1 MKYNIKIPKVIHQ
14 IHLGSKPLS
23 NQELKW
29 QKTWKDHNPDWE
41 FIFWDDEALKSIDI
55 INKKYLDDCDNY
67 SMKSDILRFDIL
79 YQFGGLYIDT
89 DFECLKPLD
98 PFFDNRDFIVC
109 RQNPNGPSICGAFFA
124 ATQYNSLVRK
134 LLDGIPQRSIT
145 HKGKHCVAKYG
156 PTYITDIIDENY
168 GQEFKYSKAFEPK
181 YVYPFMWNKK
191 HSTKDD
197 LNKIYPQAYAAHWWN
212 TSWKND

>member
-14 IHLGSKPLS
+14 IHLGNKPLS

-29 QKTWKDHNPDWE
+29 QKTWKAYNPDWE
-41 FIFWDDEALKSIDI
+41 FILWDDERLKSIDI
-55 INKKYLDDCDNY
+55 INQDYLDDCDNY

-89 DFECLKPLD
+89 DFECLKPID
-98 PFFDNRDFIVC
+98 PLFNDKDFIVC
-109 RQNPNGPSICGAFFA
+109 RQNPNGPSVCGAFFA
-124 ATQYNSLVRK
+124 ATEHNSLVRK
-134 LLDGIPQRSIT
+134 LVEGIPQRSIT

-156 PTYITDIIDENY
+156 PTYITDVIDENY
-168 GQEFKYSKAFEPK
+168 GQEFKYSKAFEPR

-212 TSWKND
+212 ISWNND

>member
-14 IHLGSKPLS
+14 IHLGNKPLS

-29 QKTWKDHNPDWE
+29 QKTWKTYNPDWE
-41 FIFWDDEALKSIDI
+41 FILWDDERLKSIDI
-55 INKKYLDDCDNY
+55 INQDYLDDCDNY

-89 DFECLKPLD
+89 DFECLKPID
-98 PFFDNRDFIVC
+98 PLFNDKDFIVC
-109 RQNPNGPSICGAFFA
+109 RQNPNGPSVCGAFFA
-124 ATQYNSLVRK
+124 ATEHNSLVRK
-134 LLDGIPQRSIT
+134 LVEGIPQRSIT

-156 PTYITDIIDENY
+156 PTYITDVIDENY
-168 GQEFKYSKAFEPK
+168 GQEFKYSKAFEPR

-212 TSWKND
+212 ISWNND

>member
-14 IHLGSKPLS
+14 IHLGDKPLS
-23 NQELKW
+23 DQELKW
-29 QKTWKDHNPDWE
+29 QKTWKHYNPDWK
-41 FIFWDDEALKSIDI
+41 FIFWDDERLRGIDI
-55 INKKYLDDCDNY
+55 INKEYLDDCDNY

-98 PFFDNRDFIVC
+98 PFFCDKDFIVC

>member
-14 IHLGSKPLS
+14 IHLGGKPLS

-89 DFECLKPLD
+89 DFECLKSLD
-98 PFFDNRDFIVC
+98 SFFDNRDFIVC

-124 ATQYNSLVRK
+124 ATKHHSLVKK
-134 LLDGIPQRSIT
+134 LVDGIAKRSST
-145 HKGKHCVAKYG
+145 HKGKHCVEKYG
-156 PTYITDIIDENY
+156 PTYITDLID
-168 GQEFKYSKAFEPK
+168 GSYSLDPK
-181 YVYPFMWNKK
+181 YVYPFMWDKK
-191 HSTKDD
+191 HSRNENLKE
-197 LNKIYPQAYAAHWWN
+197 IYPEAFAAHWWN

>member
-14 IHLGSKPLS
+14 IHLGDKPLS
-23 NQELKW
+23 SRELKW
-29 QKTWKDHNPDWE
+29 QQTWKNYNPEWE
-41 FIFWDDEALKSIDI
+41 FIFWDDEKLKTIDI

-98 PFFDNRDFIVC
+98 PFFYDKDFIVC

-124 ATQYNSLVRK
+124 ATQYNSLIKK

-168 GQEFKYSKAFEPK
+168 GHEFKYSKAFEPK